1 MGLLVSIYRDIDG
14 VDCTNGGVS
23 SRDIKGLCITNID
36 GPFIPS
42 PQFPAAKLVKHE
54 YFHGNTVVVVPEEV
68 EGRWTMMGGNLAR
81 TSDSR
86 FSRAIEELLE
96 VKTFYGGIPI
106 HDRVEMYR

>member
-23 SRDIKGLCITNID
+23 SRDIKGLCITNIN
-36 GPFIPS
+36 GPFEPDEEY
-42 PQFPAAKLVKHE
+42 PAAKLVKHE
-54 YFHGNTVVVVPEEV
+54 YFHGNTVVIVPEEV
-68 EGRWTMMGGNLAR
+68 EGRQTVMGGNLAR

-106 HDRVEMYR
+106 HDRVEEYR

>member
-14 VDCTNGGVS
+14 MDCTNGGVS

-36 GPFIPS
+36 GPFTPD
-42 PQFPAAKLVKHE
+42 PQYPAAKLVKHE
-54 YFHGNTVVVVPEEV
+54 YFHGNTVVIVPEEV

-81 TSDSR
+81 SSDSR

-106 HDRVEMYR
+106 HDRVEMFR